1 MRTKFVFTF
10 TFATSITVTVMF
22 HENDDTRGRHDRP
35 WYRVDLAMTR
45 GQKQSRHVMARRI
58 ATRSLALF
66 SGRLDFNSDVSFQQS
81 IATYPLLC
89 CEIATAS
96 PIRAVVSHNTKHQQ
110 AQGSVASL
118 SMSATPEEDE
128 DEGTTDLFI

>member
-1 MRTKFVFTF
+1 MRIKFVFTF
-10 TFATSITVTVMF
+10 TFATSIAVTIMF
-22 HENDDTRGRHDRP
+22 HEDDVTIDTRGKHDSS
-35 WYRVDLAMTR
+35 WYRVDLVMTR

-66 SGRLDFNSDVSFQQS
+66 SGRADFNSDVSFQQS

-96 PIRAVVSHNTKHQQ
+96 AFRYVQWSR
-110 AQGSVASL
+110 
-118 SMSATPEEDE
+118 
-128 DEGTTDLFI
+128 TTRDTSRHKGQ